1 MKRSHQRLWAQA
13 TALAQ
18 RLRSQ
23 LVHVL
28 DTEIDEQGEVRDAQI
43 AEASAMAD
51 AASELRGGY
60 AKVAQLRGYL
70 QANQPLDPE
79 AQRVLGR
86 VWDQLPGDDPAAIAE
101 VIRVELGGDPEQ
113 VFAQFD
119 ATPLA
124 AASLGQVHAARTKD
138 GKDVAVKVQYPGVAA
153 ALRDDLGAR
162 RVVADLVGADLGA
175 AVPAAS
181 IEALSDR
188 LLAELDYG
196 AEAAWLRRFRM
207 AFSGDPDIV
216 IPQVHPALSTGRVLC
231 MDRLVGRS
239 LPQVAASSDV
249 AERSAVAATLFRFAM
264 SSPLRHRLINL
275 DPNPG
280 NYVVLGA
287 ERGKGRVGFID
298 FGCCAEIDE
307 EVAEA
312 DRALWLAM
320 IHRDGEALRYAAH
333 RTGLV
338 SSKGAAIFETATFR
352 AWERALAGPFLS
364 REPTAL
370 DDSMARELV
379 TVTWRLV
386 HTGKMVLPPAA
397 LLLWRQ
403 RLGFFAVLASLRP
416 VLPLRQLLADVLD
429 DGQHPIP
436 MLQRYP

>member
-23 LVHVL
+23 LGHVL
-28 DTEIDEQGEVRDAQI
+28 DTEIDEQGELRDAQV

-101 VIRVELGGDPEQ
+101 VIRSELHGDPEQ
-113 VFAQFD
+113 VFAQFEG
-119 ATPLA
+119 TPLA
-124 AASLGQVHAARTKD
+124 AASLGQVHAARTHE
-138 GKDVAVKVQYPGVAA
+138 GQSVAVKVQYPGVAA
-153 ALRDDLGAR
+153 ALRDDLSAR

-181 IEALSDR
+181 IDALCDR

-196 AEAAWLRRFRM
+196 AEAGWLRRFRM
-207 AFSGDPDIV
+207 AFSGDPGIV
-216 IPQVHPALSTGRVLC
+216 IPQVYPARSSGRVLC

-239 LPQVAASSDV
+239 LPQVAASADV
-249 AERSAVAATLFRFAM
+249 RERSAVAATLFRFAM
-264 SSPLRHRLINL
+264 AAPLRYRLLNL

-280 NYVVLGA
+280 NYVVLGV
-287 ERGKGRVGFID
+287 EDGRALVGFID
-298 FGCCAEIDE
+298 FGCCAEIDS

-338 SSKGAAIFETATFR
+338 GTKGAAVFETATFR

-370 DDSMARELV
+370 DEAQTRELV
-379 TVTWRLV
+379 SLTWRLV
-386 HTGKMVLPPAA
+386 HTGKMALPPAA

-403 RLGFFAVLASLRP
+403 RLGFLAVLASLRP

-429 DGQHPIP
+429 DGEHPTP
-436 MLQRYP
+436 LLQRYP